1 MMPAG
6 SGNGASPDAAEM
18 MIVLFRRDAEVG
30 MYVSERMAGRR
41 RGCRFAAGSGSGGAP

>member
-30 MYVSERMAGRR
+30 MHVSERMARRR
-41 RGCRFAAGSGSGGAP
+41 RGCRFAAGSGSGGAL

>member
-6 SGNGASPDAAEM
+6 SGDGVSPDAAAM

-30 MYVSERMAGRR
+30 MHVSERMAGRH
-41 RGCRFAAGSGSGGAP
+41 RGCRFAASGGAP